1 MADGN
6 ATASRLGLVNNTG
19 TDYEKLFLKV
29 FSGEVLTA
37 FSENNVFSDA
47 LHTVRTISSGK
58 AAQFPVTGTATAAY
72 HTPGNLLTGG
82 AILHNEKVIN
92 IDDLLI
98 AQTFV
103 ANIDELMNHYDV
115 RSIYAS
121 ELGKALA
128 KRYDQNV
135 AKTIANAS
143 RASATLTGGSGGTV
157 LTLPSG
163 AGNTTSAG
171 VDGDELA
178 AAIYDIAQVFDE
190 NDIPKTDRYVVLP
203 PAEYYKL
210 PEAATRTI
218 STDYNPGGNGSYGS
232 GNVQQ
237 IAGMPVIMSNNVP
250 QVNRP
255 PGVDDS
261 GDASAD
267 AAELGGSNNTYAGD
281 DSKTLGLVFHKSA
294 VGTVKLLDLQTE
306 MSGQDYGVMYQGT
319 LMVAKYALGHGILRP
334 EAAATIKL
342 NTA

>member
-1 MADGN
+1 MTN

-19 TDYEKLFLKV
+19 TAYEALFLKV
-29 FSGEVLTA
+29 FSGEVLTS

-58 AAQFPVTGTATAAY
+58 SAQFPVTGTASAAY

-115 RSIYAS
+115 RNIYAS

-128 KRYDQNV
+128 KTYDQNV
-135 AKTIANAS
+135 AKCIANAS
-143 RASATLTGGSGGTV
+143 RASTTLTGGSGGTV
-157 LTLPSG
+157 LTLAS
-163 AGNTTSAG
+163 GNTASAN
-171 VDGDELA
+171 VTGDELA
-178 AAIYDIAQVFDE
+178 AAIYDIAQAFDE
-190 NDIPKTDRYVVLP
+190 RDIPKTDRFVVLP

-210 PEAATRTI
+210 PESATRTI
-218 STDYNPGGNGSYGS
+218 STDFNPGGNGSYAS

-250 QVNRP
+250 QSNVGSNP
-255 PGVDDS
+255 S
-261 GDASAD
+261 
-267 AAELGGSNNTYAGD
+267 GSNNTYSGD
-281 DSKTLGLVFHKSA
+281 DSKTIGLVFHKSA
-294 VGTVKLLDLQTE
+294 VGTVKLLDMTTE
-306 MSGQDYGVMYQGT
+306 MSGADYSVMYQGT
-319 LMVAKYALGHGILRP
+319 LMVAKYALGHGTLRP

-342 NTA
+342 SAS

>member
-1 MADGN
+1 MSN
-6 ATASRLGLVNNTG
+6 ATASRLGLVNNSG
-19 TDYEKLFLKV
+19 TAYEALFLKV

-58 AAQFPVTGTATAAY
+58 SAQFPVTGTASAAY

-115 RSIYAS
+115 RAIYAS

-128 KRYDQNV
+128 KTYDQNV
-135 AKTIANAS
+135 AKCIANAS
-143 RASATLTGGSGGTV
+143 RASTTLTGGSGGTV
-157 LTLPSG
+157 LTLAS
-163 AGNTTSAG
+163 GNTATAN
-171 VDGDELA
+171 VTGDELA
-178 AAIYDIAQVFDE
+178 AAIYDIAQAFDE
-190 NDIPKTDRYVVLP
+190 RDIPKTDRFVVLP

-210 PEAATRTI
+210 PECATRTI
-218 STDYNPGGNGSYGS
+218 STDYNPGGNGSYAS

-250 QVNRP
+250 QSNVGSNP
-255 PGVDDS
+255 
-261 GDASAD
+261 
-267 AAELGGSNNTYAGD
+267 GGSNNTYSGD
-281 DSKTLGLVFHKSA
+281 DSKTIGLVFHKSA
-294 VGTVKLLDLQTE
+294 VGTVKLLDMTTE
-306 MSGQDYGVMYQGT
+306 ISGNDYQVMYQGT
-319 LMVAKYALGHGILRP
+319 LMVAKYALGHGTLRP

-342 NTA
+342 SAS